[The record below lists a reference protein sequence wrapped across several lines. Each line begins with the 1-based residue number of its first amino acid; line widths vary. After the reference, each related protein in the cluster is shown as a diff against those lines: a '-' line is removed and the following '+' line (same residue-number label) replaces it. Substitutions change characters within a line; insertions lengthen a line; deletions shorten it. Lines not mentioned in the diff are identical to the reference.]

1 MAGEALTFQSQMPSP
16 LSSPQAAPTM
26 PIGEELNRGVRE
38 FVFDLCLNKLKK
50 GEASIT
56 STYNEFVAGQDRAL
70 KEQQRLCQKLFTE
83 VQNDVFHA
91 VRESTRI
98 SEEEA
103 VSIMEELSAKFSNP
117 LWSVK
122 GTPLMNPADFSSQI
136 PSTPPPE
143 VDHNGIPSAT
153 VSVAEAV
160 PVLEPIEGPS
170 TPPTELNQHRAQ
182 SATLSVGEATP
193 LLTSVEQPS
202 TPHPETRCSDG
213 PSASL
218 FMGEDE
224 STAQADVEES
234 PMPSSSK
241 RAQSPD
247 LSSIETP
254 SKRLR
259 TTQTSGNNLE
269 PAGTSTRYRIKP
281 ADRRKTSHR
290 TLMMNEVDGLEY
302 IISPSISP
310 GQWFIFRCGCKNHPF
325 VRDPLESGFGLR
337 RHLKSKPHQNFH
349 DHLDYEMSDED
360 LILKYGYEVQD
371 ADEESAKRSNE
382 MLKERRA
389 KKATEMAKRP
399 SPKTPTPRRRRA
411 GPRPGA
417 SVPEAQTTVPVADM
431 SVNGEMPATPPLA
444 SWPVISDVQGDSDTE
459 SLPPLSSVGRK

>member
-56 STYNEFVAGQDRAL
+56 STYNDFVAGQDRAL

-117 LWSVK
+117 LWSVN
-122 GTPLMNPADFSSQI
+122 GTPLMNPADFSSQV

-153 VSVAEAV
+153 VNLAEAV

-170 TPPTELNQHRAQ
+170 TPPTELNQHRAP

-218 FMGEDE
+218 LMGEDE

-234 PMPSSSK
+234 PMPSSVSSRHLLEKYDADPSQSK

-269 PAGTSTRYRIKP
+269 PAGTSVRQTAFRYAWPR
-281 ADRRKTSHR
+281 AD
-290 TLMMNEVDGLEY
+290 
-302 IISPSISP
+302 
-310 GQWFIFRCGCKNHPF
+310 
-325 VRDPLESGFGLR
+325 
-337 RHLKSKPHQNFH
+337 HLYSDQDTIPHQ
-349 DHLDYEMSDED
+349 
-360 LILKYGYEVQD
+360 
-371 ADEESAKRSNE
+371 
-382 MLKERRA
+382 
-389 KKATEMAKRP
+389 
-399 SPKTPTPRRRRA
+399 A
-411 GPRPGA
+411 GR
-417 SVPEAQTTVPVADM
+417 
-431 SVNGEMPATPPLA
+431 
-444 SWPVISDVQGDSDTE
+444 
-459 SLPPLSSVGRK
+459 